1 VALCSWTSMIG
12 YGSLLFSLNRALR
25 SFGEYAMI
33 GEVTTIITAL
43 VLLPA
48 LMMLVERRKPEP
60 ERAEASGAASP

>member
-1 VALCSWTSMIG
+1 
-12 YGSLLFSLNRALR
+12 
-25 SFGEYAMI
+25 MI

-60 ERAEASGAASP
+60 EHAEASGAASP